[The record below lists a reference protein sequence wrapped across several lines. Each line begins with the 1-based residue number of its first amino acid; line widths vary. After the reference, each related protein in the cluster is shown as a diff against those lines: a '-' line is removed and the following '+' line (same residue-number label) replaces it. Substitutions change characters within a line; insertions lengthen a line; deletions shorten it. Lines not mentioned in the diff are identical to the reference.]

1 MTAVGLVLMGKLR
14 STGEKVAIKYHSRQ
28 VREG

>member
-1 MTAVGLVLMGKLR
+1 MGKLR

-28 VREG
+28 VRSRRGAGSAA